1 MSTIIK
7 TVIVDAPADAVWDA
21 LADFGALHR
30 RIAPGFVLDVTLE
43 PGARIVT
50 FSNGMVARELSLGSD
65 PQARRIAYSLQS
77 DNLEHHS
84 ASCQVSGLGGG
95 RSLFTWTADVL
106 PDSAALMI
114 SGMMDEG
121 LNVAAQ
127 TMGRVP
133 A

>member
-30 RIAPGFVLDVTLE
+30 RVAPGFVLDVTLE

-50 FSNGMVARELSLGSD
+50 FGNGMVARELFLGAD

-77 DNLEHHS
+77 DTLEHHS
-84 ASCQVSGLGGG
+84 ASCQVSGLGEG

-106 PDSAALMI
+106 PDSAAPMI

-121 LNVAAQ
+121 LIVAAQ

>member
-7 TVIVDAPADAVWDA
+7 TVIVDAPADAVWD
-21 LADFGALHR
+21 FGALHR
-30 RIAPGFVLDVTLE
+30 RVAPGFVLDVALE

-50 FSNGMVARELSLGSD
+50 FSNGMVARELFLGAD

-77 DNLEHHS
+77 DTLEHHS
-84 ASCQVSGLGGG
+84 ASCQVSGLGEG

-106 PDSAALMI
+106 PDSAAPMI
-114 SGMMDEG
+114 SGMMEEG
-121 LNVAAQ
+121 LIVAAQ